1 MLDVKRM
8 RILKEVADHGSFSAA
23 AESLSYTQSAVS
35 QQIAALERE
44 ANTQLVTRG
53 SRGIRLTEAGE
64 ALVKHADAILTR
76 LADAEAELEAIAG
89 LRGGRLRLAAFP
101 TVGAT
106 LMPLAI
112 ATFRDR
118 HPDIE
123 LTVRQLEPEDSLPL
137 LKSGELDIALTIEP
151 SARPEEK
158 DGVET
163 QFLLDDPMYAVL
175 PPNHPF
181 ANKAR
186 IRLKDLSGESWIGT
200 TDACSCGEL
209 VRSHCIRMGFEPHIT
224 FESDDYLAIQGLVA
238 AGVGVALIPTLALT
252 TVRDDIVIRDLGT
265 EAPVRKIAAATLPSS
280 QRSPAVLAML
290 DVLAGVAQQYAEPT
304 PHLTAVAS

>member
-8 RILKEVADHGSFSAA
+8 RILKEVADRGSFSAA
-23 AESLSYTQSAVS
+23 AEALSYTQSAVS

-44 ANTQLVTRG
+44 AGTQLVTRG

-64 ALVKHADAILTR
+64 ALVRHADAILTR

-112 ATFRDR
+112 ANFRAR
-118 HPDIE
+118 HPEVE

-137 LKSGELDIALTIEP
+137 LKCGELDIALTISTSGE
-151 SARPEEK
+151 PEE
-158 DGVET
+158 GVEET
-163 QFLLDDPMYAVL
+163 FLLDDPMFAAMPL
-175 PPNHPF
+175 DHPL
-181 ANKAR
+181 ANKSR
-186 IRLKDLSGESWIGT
+186 VRLKDLSGEPWIST
-200 TDACSCGEL
+200 TDACSCGDL
-209 VRSHCIRMGFEPHIT
+209 VRKHCIRMGFEPKVT

-252 TVRDDIVIRDLGT
+252 TVRDDIVIRDLT
-265 EAPVRKIAAATLPSS
+265 NEAPVRKISAATLPGA
-280 QRSPAVLAML
+280 QRSPAARAML
-290 DVLAGVAQQYAEPT
+290 DVLADVATQYAKPS
-304 PHLTAVAS
+304 PHLAAVAS